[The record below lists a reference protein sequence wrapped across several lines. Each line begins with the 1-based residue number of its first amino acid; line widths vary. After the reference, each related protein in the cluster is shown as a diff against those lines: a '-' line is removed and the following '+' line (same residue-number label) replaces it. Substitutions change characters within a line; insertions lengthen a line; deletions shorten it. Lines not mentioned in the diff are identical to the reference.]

1 MQEEAAS
8 DSAGSDSVASAQ
20 VQVQAWAGQARAA
33 SELVGSEVG
42 PDALV

>member
-20 VQVQAWAGQARAA
+20 VQAWAGQARAA
-33 SELVGSEVG
+33 AELVGSEVG